1 MTGGRGLTTIAALAL
16 LLLLGGA
23 AAAPCAWVLGAWS
36 SAPSFAS
43 SPVTT
48 TTTLTNVRL
57 APSQSEPFLPAW
69 ATTGLCTVEESASS
83 YASAGGL
90 DVPESGLSRGAQLRS
105 QLGGL
110 SRADRQARISAL
122 VSENQLRLQNLG
134 RGASSRVLGRNLQAV
149 GTLRPT
155 GSAAHHIVA
164 GRSLYAVSARRM
176 LRRAGVDINEAA
188 NGVFLPRLRATRT
201 LSPSAYHPSLHT
213 RRYYT
218 EVTRRLRG
226 VRGRDEALEVL
237 EQIRTDL
244 LGGRFPN

>member
-1 MTGGRGLTTIAALAL
+1 MKFRAAAKGRSLFRLAAAVLLVALAIAPQIATAE
-16 LLLLGGA
+16 A
-23 AAAPCAWVLGAWS
+23 AAHPE
-36 SAPSFAS
+36 
-43 SPVTT
+43 TRDR
-48 TTTLTNVRL
+48 LTRL
-57 APSQSEPFLPAW
+57 ADQVCDQVDGELSRLSHL
-69 ATTGLCTVEESASS
+69 GYRDS
-83 YASAGGL
+83 YDENVVGSL
-90 DVPESGLSRGAQLRS
+90 LVPESGLSRGAQLRS